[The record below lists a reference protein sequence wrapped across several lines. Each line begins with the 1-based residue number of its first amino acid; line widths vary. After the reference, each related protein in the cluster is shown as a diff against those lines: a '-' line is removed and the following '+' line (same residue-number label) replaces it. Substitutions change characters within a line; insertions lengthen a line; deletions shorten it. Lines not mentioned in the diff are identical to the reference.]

1 MIGQLAELFFEQTMN
16 AFDQSEDATPHIY
29 YRDGTF
35 HFSLEID
42 FMHGGK
48 AVIFYPNEL
57 VTVINNDSRET
68 ALFILIDKMT
78 RYHERE

>member
-1 MIGQLAELFFEQTMN
+1 MEKLQHLLIELYTVLFDILMIWNLV
-16 AFDQSEDATPHIY
+16 S
-29 YRDGTF
+29 RF